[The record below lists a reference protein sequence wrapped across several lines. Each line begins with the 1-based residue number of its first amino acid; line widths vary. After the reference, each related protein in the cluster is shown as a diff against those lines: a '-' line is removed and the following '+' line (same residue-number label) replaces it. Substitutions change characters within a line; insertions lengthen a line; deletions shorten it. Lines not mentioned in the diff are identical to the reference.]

1 MEVSLDISKITEAK
15 RIRQV
20 CLGAAPVTLEEFV
33 AVARFGAKISFS
45 QEYWS
50 R

>member
-20 CLGAAPVTLEEFV
+20 REGKFFTGVPGAGDALP
-33 AVARFGAKISFS
+33 AARGKISHGKP
-45 QEYWS
+45 
-50 R
+50 

>member
-20 CLGAAPVTLEEFV
+20 RLGAAPVTL
-33 AVARFGAKISFS
+33 GSL
-45 QEYWS
+45 
-50 R
+50 